1 MAFSRPLKAL
11 SLLRF
16 VGQLSI
22 ILVLNSEKNERLY
35 HSKIQIH
42 LFSALIKAIGKHRE
56 PALLILLDI
65 YQRARAA
72 TEEELIT
79 TVIPDNI
86 RTKLF
91 DIYTKI

>member
-1 MAFSRPLKAL
+1 MH
-11 SLLRF
+11 
-16 VGQLSI
+16 
-22 ILVLNSEKNERLY
+22 
-35 HSKIQIH
+35 HSKIHIH
-42 LFSALIKAIGKHRE
+42 LFSALIKATGKRRE
-56 PALLILLDI
+56 PTLLILLDI
-65 YQRARAA
+65 YQRTRAA